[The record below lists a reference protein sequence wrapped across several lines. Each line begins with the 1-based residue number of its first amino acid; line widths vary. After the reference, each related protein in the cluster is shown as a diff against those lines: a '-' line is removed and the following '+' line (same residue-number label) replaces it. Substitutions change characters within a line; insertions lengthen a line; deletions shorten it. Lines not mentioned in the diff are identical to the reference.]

1 MIGEFILSIFYLFI
15 GIGSVIGLVCIIWRS
30 VLFIETRPHA
40 AKKNI
45 TTLIHSIAIL
55 HIVPLIRG
63 YSLKLLIYS
72 ELIILIFY
80 QLIYNYPDV
89 QLDSPY
95 FIIGTILTLV
105 NHFLYLRVLAD
116 NSHHPLEVIFYFIIF
131 VWVVPFCFYLSLSAN
146 DMLIHEGGKR
156 RETYLGKFFKELVGK
171 IHRGLKNE
179 F

>member
-1 MIGEFILSIFYLFI
+1 MIAEFLLSIFYLILGLGFI
-15 GIGSVIGLVCIIWRS
+15 IGLVCTVWKS
-30 VLFIETRPHA
+30 VIFIETRPHA

-45 TTLIHSIAIL
+45 TSLIHLVAIL
-55 HIVPLIRG
+55 HIIPLIRG
-63 YSLKLLIYS
+63 YSFKLLIYS
-72 ELIILIFY
+72 ELIVLIFY

-95 FIIGTILTLV
+95 FIIGTILTLI
-105 NHFLYLRVLAD
+105 NHFLFLRVLAD
-116 NSHHPLEVIFYFIIF
+116 NLYHPIEVVLYFCVF

-146 DMLIHEGGKR
+146 DMLIHEGGKK
-156 RETYLGKFFKELVGK
+156 RETYLGKFFKQLVGK